1 MGEVCKLKNIIY
13 VYIDSRCHPL
23 ITSLSK
29 ALFSTEQQSMVYHY
43 SIYRQQVSPT
53 HYLFEQGAVLHRAT
67 VDGLSL

>member
-29 ALFSTEQQSMVYHY
+29 ALFSTEQQSMVFLLVPVTN
-43 SIYRQQVSPT
+43 VSFSP
-53 HYLFEQGAVLHRAT
+53 EANKG
-67 VDGLSL
+67 